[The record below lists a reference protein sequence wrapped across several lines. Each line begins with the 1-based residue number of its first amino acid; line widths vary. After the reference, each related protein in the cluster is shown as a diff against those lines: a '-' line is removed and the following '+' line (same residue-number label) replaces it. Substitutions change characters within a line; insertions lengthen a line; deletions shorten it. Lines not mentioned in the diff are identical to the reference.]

1 MQARR
6 EHIMEASGCSPLWP
20 VSFVAAAGIAAVF
33 FSTCCS
39 VARCSPVASLRSVQ
53 AAGARGV
60 FHQSFSF
67 PWQLRVCRDQSP
79 RPLQVSLASRGGW
92 RRASRAAAPLSAA
105 ASVSGICGVI
115 ACP

>member
-20 VSFVAAAGIAAVF
+20 VSLVEAAGIAAVF
-33 FSTCCS
+33 SFSTCCS
-39 VARCSPVASLRSVQ
+39 VARCSPVASLQSVQ

-67 PWQLRVCRDQSP
+67 P
-79 RPLQVSLASRGGW
+79 
-92 RRASRAAAPLSAA
+92 
-105 ASVSGICGVI
+105 
-115 ACP
+115 